1 MGIIKENV
9 SKDIKAQKAAQIE
22 NMSKIDQ
29 AFAKYNLEVDEAAVE
44 KAVKRII
51 DEKVPANN
59 TPEVKKFLYGS
70 VELTSLHTTDT
81 EESILAMI
89 EKVNKQDSL

>member
-29 AFAKYNLEVDEAAVE
+29 AFAKYNIEVD
-44 KAVKRII
+44 
-51 DEKVPANN
+51 
-59 TPEVKKFLYGS
+59 
-70 VELTSLHTTDT
+70 
-81 EESILAMI
+81 
-89 EKVNKQDSL
+89 